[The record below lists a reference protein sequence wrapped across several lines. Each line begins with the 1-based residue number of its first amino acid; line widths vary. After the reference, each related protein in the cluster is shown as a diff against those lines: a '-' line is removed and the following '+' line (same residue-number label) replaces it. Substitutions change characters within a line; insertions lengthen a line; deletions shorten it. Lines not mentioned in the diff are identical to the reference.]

1 MSNHEISHSAIV
13 YKLKQFGRSKFFR
26 EWQCNRLITAC
37 WTGCRDFKHHTLLL
51 TGLFSFALSATT
63 WLHLLENQLVH
74 LLLVG
79 IFFTLGLFTIF
90 SFFNFF
96 FLERRRPIRQLS
108 IEAIVFITNIITII
122 IFITVIII
130 SCLVVTCADP
140 GTPQHGST
148 NSTGPPFS
156 YLSMIFYKCNDGYIL
171 YGSDRRS
178 CVGEGNWT
186 GVQPFCVGK

>member
-26 EWQCNRLITAC
+26 EWQCNRLITGC
-37 WTGCRDFKHHTLLL
+37 WTGCREFKHHTLLL

-63 WLHLLENQLVH
+63 GCTFQRTNWSTSCQLV
-74 LLLVG
+74 
-79 IFFTLGLFTIF
+79 FFLTLGLFTFF
-90 SFFNFF
+90 SFFHFF

-108 IEAIVFITNIITII
+108 IEAIVLITNIITII

-178 CVGEGNWT
+178 CVGEGEWT

>member
-79 IFFTLGLFTIF
+79 IFFNTRFIYIF
-90 SFFNFF
+90 FFFSFF

-108 IEAIVFITNIITII
+108 IEAIVLITNIITI
-122 IFITVIII
+122 FYY
-130 SCLVVTCADP
+130 
-140 GTPQHGST
+140 
-148 NSTGPPFS
+148 FYF
-156 YLSMIFYKCNDGYIL
+156 YLFL
-171 YGSDRRS
+171 LLLLLFP
-178 CVGEGNWT
+178 
-186 GVQPFCVGK
+186 VQW